1 MSSNPI
7 IIQKFSGESDVFDPE
22 KLKKSLIEAGAT
34 NSQADQITMTIRKGI
49 YDGITTKVI
58 YRKAH
63 RLLKNR
69 AKAKASRYGLKK
81 SILQLG
87 PTGYPF
93 ELFVGELMRK
103 EGFEITVGNTMQ
115 GKCVSH
121 EVDVLATSDKVVRMM
136 ECKFHNRLGYK
147 TDVKVPMY
155 IKSRFEDLSA
165 VWKEDHRFIN
175 RKHEGWVVTNS
186 RFTKDAIDFSQCSGL
201 HLLSWDYPGNNLK
214 SLVNRHG
221 LYPITII
228 PSIPKNI
235 REKLFEK
242 HIILANTLVDH
253 QEVLLEL
260 GLDQK
265 KVHTIIDEAQS
276 ICES

>member
-1 MSSNPI
+1 M
-7 IIQKFSGESDVFDPE
+7 IIQKFSGEKDVFDPE
-22 KLKKSLIEAGAT
+22 KLKKSLTEAGA
-34 NSQADQITMTIRKGI
+34 SHAQAEKIAGTIRKGL
-49 YDGITTKVI
+49 YEGITTREI
-58 YRKAH
+58 YKKAH

-69 AKAKASRYGLKK
+69 EKAKASRYGLKK

-103 EGFEITVGNTMQ
+103 EGFEITVGETMQ

-121 EVDVLATSDKVVRMM
+121 EVDVLAVNNRLVRMM

-155 IKSRFEDLSA
+155 IKSRFEDLSS
-165 VWKEDHRFIN
+165 VWKDDHRFLN
-175 RKHEGWVVTNS
+175 RKHEGWVVTNA
-186 RFTKDAIDFSQCSGL
+186 RFTKDAIDFGQCSGL
-201 HLLSWDYPGNNLK
+201 HLLSWDYPGHNLK

-221 LYPITII
+221 IYPITII
-228 PSIPKNI
+228 SSIPKNI

-242 HIILANTLVDH
+242 HIILANTLVNH
-253 QEVLLEL
+253 REVLLEL
-260 GLDQK
+260 GMDLK
-265 KVHTIIDEAQS
+265 KANTIIDEAKS
-276 ICES
+276 ICEL

>member
-1 MSSNPI
+1 MSNNPI
-7 IIQKFSGESDVFDPE
+7 IIQKFSGEKDEFNPE
-22 KLKKSLIEAGAT
+22 KLKKSLTEAGA
-34 NSQADQITMTIRKGI
+34 SHEQADKITATIQKGLFE
-49 YDGITTKVI
+49 GITTKEI

-69 AKAKASRYGLKK
+69 EKAKASRYGLKK

-103 EGFEITVGNTMQ
+103 EGFEITIGDTMQ
-115 GKCVSH
+115 GRCVTH
-121 EVDVLATSDKVVRMM
+121 EVDVLAINKHVVRMM

-155 IKSRFEDLSA
+155 IKSRFEDLSS
-165 VWKEDHRFIN
+165 VWKDDHRFIN
-175 RKHEGWVVTNS
+175 RKYEGWVVTNA
-186 RFTKDAIDFSQCSGL
+186 RFTKDAIDFGQCSGL
-201 HLLSWDYPGNNLK
+201 NLLSWDYPGHSLK
-214 SLVNRHG
+214 SLVNRHNI
-221 LYPITII
+221 YPITTI
-228 PSIPKNI
+228 STIPKNI

-242 HIILANTLVDH
+242 HIVLANTLVDH
-253 QEVLLEL
+253 REVLLEL

-265 KVHTIIDEAQS
+265 KAHDIIAEAKS
-276 ICES
+276 ICDI